1 MRVTPATWDL
11 ILSCVLCTRTAPGL
25 GHLSGQGE
33 KWNRLRCATQ
43 EHVLRNQAT
52 SSYASAI
59 DLVAQDAVSV
69 IEGLADDR
77 REMPDCFYFMRRW
90 ALESITLICIGVRL
104 GALRPPHP
112 LPSEESATILEE
124 IMTSLECLS
133 AFAKTFPYY
142 RYFPTSTWRTFE
154 QAMDDYTRHITGHIK
169 NAALSPPSN
178 TILSRLLHEKKLDFA
193 EIVTFTRDIILGG
206 IETVASVAT
215 ACLLHLAK
223 NTEAQEKARSE
234 VLAAFAKDAEVFQL
248 EHLDHLPYLSAC
260 MKESMRMTPA
270 VPGIIRKLNH
280 DTVIS
285 GYRIPAK
292 TTIYLQTLVA
302 SQLEEHFTKPDSFLP
317 ERWLMSEE
325 KCDQWVHQTTAS
337 LPFGAGRRPC
347 LGRRISELE
356 IINLLS
362 KILLKYRIEH
372 HQPDVEFHETI
383 YMIPKGPTR
392 LCFKPLQEAKHI

>member
-1 MRVTPATWDL
+1 MAALKHYRDRAPKEYADAS
-11 ILSCVLCTRTAPGL
+11 ILHLLNVIICGAVIVIRTLQP
-25 GHLSGQGE
+25 
-33 KWNRLRCATQ
+33 
-43 EHVLRNQAT
+43 
-52 SSYASAI
+52 
-59 DLVAQDAVSV
+59 
-69 IEGLADDR
+69 
-77 REMPDCFYFMRRW
+77 
-90 ALESITLICIGVRL
+90 
-104 GALRPPHP
+104 
-112 LPSEESATILEE
+112 
-124 IMTSLECLS
+124 
-133 AFAKTFPYY
+133 
-142 RYFPTSTWRTFE
+142 
-154 QAMDDYTRHITGHIK
+154 RHITEHIK
-169 NAALSPPSN
+169 SAALSSPSN
-178 TILSRLLHEKKLDFA
+178 TILFPLLLEKKLDFA
-193 EIVTFTRDIILGG
+193 ETVTFTRDIILGG
-206 IETVASVAT
+206 IETVASTAT

-223 NTEAQEKARSE
+223 HTEAQEKARSE
-234 VLAAFAKDAEVFQL
+234 VVAAFGKDGAVFQL
-248 EHLDHLPYLSAC
+248 EHLDRLPYLSAC

-292 TTIYLQTLVA
+292 TTINLQTLVA

-372 HQPDVEFHETI
+372 HHPDVEFHEKI
-383 YMIPKGPTR
+383 HMIPKGPTR